1 MRINVTTVQ
10 RTLVAAAV
18 IIGCG
23 AGVYALGA
31 TQANSGTTPTTP
43 LAVISSAPGGGS
55 ALGITVTGTG
65 NATGTP
71 DKLQL
76 SLEVDTQASS
86 AGAAL
91 DAANRDMRRVRDSL
105 RAHGVA
111 DADLQTSGL
120 SVQARYG
127 QQGNIT
133 GYQVTESLTA
143 VLRDLAR
150 AGETITAAS
159 TAAGN
164 AIRIDGVSLDLS
176 DSNSSLLASARA
188 SAMADAKTRA
198 TQYADAAGRT
208 LGQVLVIS
216 EVTTPQ
222 QVPLPYAST
231 ASGSAAAAPV
241 PISPGKQQVS
251 VTVTVTYELG

>member
-1 MRINVTTVQ
+1 MRINVTTAQ

-31 TQANSGTTPTTP
+31 TQANSGTTPATP
-43 LAVISSAPGGGS
+43 LAVISSAPGGGT
-55 ALGITVTGTG
+55 APGITVTGTG

-71 DKLQL
+71 DELQL
-76 SLEVDTQASS
+76 SLSVNTQASS

-91 DAANRDMRRVRDSL
+91 DAANRDMRQVRDSL

-120 SVQARYG
+120 SVQASYG

-164 AIRIDGVSLDLS
+164 AIRIDGVSLNLS

-198 TQYADAAGRT
+198 TQYANAAGRT
-208 LGQVLVIS
+208 LGQVLAIS

-222 QVPLPYAST
+222 QVPQSYASA
-231 ASGSAAAAPV
+231 ASASAAPV

-251 VTVTVTYELG
+251 VTVTVTYALG